1 MIGLKHLV
9 GWFRQTCSSGP
20 DPDILGLRNHGNRTA
35 VVFLHG
41 FSGTVGG
48 TWGDFAK
55 AFLGDTDF
63 SDWDVFSLGYP
74 SRLSLDFPLWEADPG
89 IRLCARSLSTKL
101 SSSALARYDCIALV
115 AHSMGGLV
123 AQRAVLN
130 SACFG
135 GRLSHLVLFGT
146 PSAGLV
152 KAGLARLLKFQ
163 LRDMDHNGTF
173 ISQLRTDWAQ
183 QFGNTIPFRFLSVA
197 GEIDAFV
204 PSTSSLDPFPISQQ
218 AAIPGNHLE
227 IVRPSTRDDLAYDI
241 LRRLLRGDAPPHAVT
256 DTARL
261 AVERREF
268 QRAIDLL
275 EPRVSE
281 LDDNAVVTLS
291 LALESLGRSRQALDV
306 IETWADGRDRL
317 DPRGVLAGR
326 LKRRWLLERRQ
337 ADFERALQLYS
348 ESRAAA
354 IADENFVQAYYQG
367 INVAFLLLASTAD
380 HDPIPQAALEA
391 ARLALEHVELAPP
404 NAWATATRAEALL
417 LLGQFEDAIA
427 EYRIAAGA
435 AASVRDRN
443 SMYVQA
449 SAVAVRIYGPDA
461 RDRID
466 SAFGIVPPEQQQ
478 AGTGSTKQMR

>member
-1 MIGLKHLV
+1 
-9 GWFRQTCSSGP
+9 
-20 DPDILGLRNHGNRTA
+20 
-35 VVFLHG
+35 
-41 FSGTVGG
+41 
-48 TWGDFAK
+48 
-55 AFLGDTDF
+55 
-63 SDWDVFSLGYP
+63 
-74 SRLSLDFPLWEADPG
+74 
-89 IRLCARSLSTKL
+89 
-101 SSSALARYDCIALV
+101 
-115 AHSMGGLV
+115 MGGLV
-123 AQRAVLN
+123 AQRAVLD

>member
-1 MIGLKHLV
+1 MIGLKHLI
-9 GWFRQTCSSGP
+9 GLFRQTSSPGP
-20 DPDILGLRNHGNRTA
+20 DPHIMGLRQNGSRTA
-35 VVFLHG
+35 IVFLHG
-41 FSGTVGG
+41 FSGTAGG
-48 TWGDFAK
+48 TWADFARV
-55 AFLGDTDF
+55 FLDDPDF

-89 IRLCARSLSTKL
+89 IRLCARSLATKL
-101 SSSALARYDCIALV
+101 SASALARYDCIALV

-123 AQRAVLN
+123 AQRAVLD

-163 LRDMDHNGTF
+163 LRDMDHNGAF
-173 ISQLRTDWAQ
+173 ISQLRTDWMQ
-183 QFGNTIPFRFLSVA
+183 QFGDKIPFPFLSVA

-204 PSTSSLDPFPISQQ
+204 PSTSSLDPFPINQQ

-227 IVRPSTRDDLAYDI
+227 IVRPSTREDLAYDI
-241 LRRLLRGDAPPHAVT
+241 LRRVLRGDAPPHAVT

-268 QRAIDLL
+268 QRAVDLL
-275 EPRVSE
+275 EPRVAE
-281 LDDNAVVTLS
+281 LDDNAIVTLS
-291 LALESLGRSRQALDV
+291 LALESLGRSQAALDV

-337 ADFERALQLYS
+337 ADFDRALLLYT

-354 IADENFVQAYYQG
+354 MATRNFAQAYYQG
-367 INVAFLLLASTAD
+367 INVAFLLLASTHD
-380 HDPIPQAALEA
+380 HDPVPQAALEA
-391 ARLALEHVELAPP
+391 ARLALEHVQLAPP
-404 NAWATATRAEALL
+404 NPWASATRGEALL
-417 LLGQFEDAIA
+417 LLGQLEDAIA
-427 EYRIAAGA
+427 AYRVASHAAT
-435 AASVRDRN
+435 SVRARN

-449 SAVAVRIYGPDA
+449 AAVTVRIYGRDA

-466 SAFGIVPPEQQQ
+466 DAFGIVPPEQQ
-478 AGTGSTKQMR
+478 ARVNDIA

>member
-9 GWFRQTCSSGP
+9 GWFRQTCSTAP
-20 DPDILGLRNHGNRTA
+20 DPDILGLRNHGSRTA

-41 FSGTVGG
+41 FSGTAGG
-48 TWGDFAK
+48 TWAAFARL
-55 AFLGDTDF
+55 FLADPDF
-63 SDWDVFSLGYP
+63 SDWDVFSLGFR

-89 IRLCARSLSTKL
+89 IRLCARSLATKL

-123 AQRAVLN
+123 AQRAVLD
-130 SACFG
+130 SACFD

-146 PSAGLV
+146 PSAGLA

-163 LRDMDHNGTF
+163 LRDMDSNGTF
-173 ISQLRTDWAQ
+173 ISQLRTDWTQ
-183 QFGNTIPFRFLSVA
+183 QFGDKISFPFVSVA

-204 PSTSSLDPFPISQQ
+204 PSTSSLDPFPINQQ

-241 LRRLLRGDAPPHAVT
+241 VRRVLRGDAPPHAAT

-268 QRAIDLL
+268 QRAVDLL
-275 EPRVSE
+275 EPRVAE
-281 LDDNAVVTLS
+281 LDDNAIVTLS
-291 LALESLGRSRQALDV
+291 LALESLGRSQAALDV

-337 ADFERALQLYS
+337 ADFERALLLYT

-354 IADENFVQAYYQG
+354 MAIGNFAQAYYQG
-367 INVAFLLLASTAD
+367 INVAFLLLASAAE
-380 HDPIPQAALEA
+380 HDPVPQMALDA

-404 NAWATATRAEALL
+404 NPWATATRGEALL
-417 LLGQFEDAIA
+417 LLNQFEDAITA
-427 EYRIAAGA
+427 YR
-435 AASVRDRN
+435 AASSAATSVRARN

-449 SAVAVRIYGPDA
+449 AAVAVRIYGTAA

-466 SAFGIVPPEQQQ
+466 DAFGIVPPEQQAQ
-478 AGTGSTKQMR
+478 TNYTAEKR

>member
-1 MIGLKHLV
+1 MIGLKHVV
-9 GWFRQTCSSGP
+9 GWFRQTRSSGP
-20 DPDILGLRNHGNRTA
+20 DPHIVDLRNGGNRTA
-35 VVFLHG
+35 LVFLHG
-41 FSGTVGG
+41 FSGTAGG
-48 TWGDFAK
+48 TWTDFAEL
-55 AFLGDTDF
+55 FLDDPDF
-63 SDWDVFSLGYP
+63 LDWDVFSIGYP
-74 SRLSLDFPLWEADPG
+74 SRLSLDFPLWAADPG
-89 IRLCARSLSTKL
+89 IQLCARSLVTKL
-101 SSSALARYDCIALV
+101 TSSAIAGYDCIALV

-123 AQRAVLN
+123 AQRAVLD

-146 PSAGLV
+146 PSAGLL

-163 LRDMDHNGTF
+163 LRDMDRSGTF
-173 ISQLRTDWAQ
+173 ISQLRADWTQ
-183 QFGNTIPFRFLSVA
+183 QFGNGSPFPFLSVA

-204 PSTSSLDPFPISQQ
+204 PSASSLDPFPISQQ

-241 LRRLLRGDAPPHAVT
+241 LRRVLRGDAPPHAFT

-268 QRAIDLL
+268 QRAVDLL
-275 EPRVSE
+275 EPRVAE
-281 LDDNAVVTLS
+281 LDDSAIVTLS
-291 LALESLGRSRQALDV
+291 LALESLGRSQAALDV

-337 ADFERALQLYS
+337 SDFDRALLLYT
-348 ESRAAA
+348 ESRAVAMA
-354 IADENFVQAYYQG
+354 TGNFAQAYYQG

-380 HDPIPQAALEA
+380 HDPVPQAALLA

-404 NAWATATRAEALL
+404 NPWATATRGEALL
-417 LLGQFEDAIA
+417 LLNQFEDAITA
-427 EYRIAAGA
+427 YRVASGA
-435 AASVRDRN
+435 ATSVRARN

-449 SAVAVRIYGPDA
+449 AAVTVRIYGIDA

-466 SAFGIVPPEQQQ
+466 DAFGIVPPEQQ
-478 AGTGSTKQMR
+478 ARTNDTA